1 MPLRRLYRARRARL
15 TAAPLALRLTP
26 TWLSQLG
33 RYAFMLILLVAVLAA
48 GGWYGFRAGETHA
61 QTNMSHEAA
70 DLLRNAN
77 ALTDANTRLT
87 AQTQQLKITEAAR
100 AALAVDLAD
109 AQQDLARS
117 HESLAF
123 FETLLT
129 TNDRAHQVSFALCEF
144 DAAGKG
150 QWHYR
155 LLVVQGVNQAPE
167 FDGQLSI
174 AANSRTGGKTS
185 RIDMPPQQ
193 VRVKHYQR
201 LEGDLTLPSGLIPDS
216 FEATLG
222 MKDTRATL
230 AQCQKKPGG
239 V

>member
-15 TAAPLALRLTP
+15 TAAPLALRPTP
-26 TWLSQLG
+26 TWAHRLG
-33 RYAFMLILLVAVLAA
+33 RYSLFLLIFAAALA
-48 GGWYGFRAGETHA
+48 GGIWYGFQAGQVHA
-61 QTNMSHEAA
+61 QNSMSSEAA
-70 DLLRNAN
+70 ALVRNAS
-77 ALTDANTRLT
+77 ALAEAKARLT
-87 AQTQQLKITEAAR
+87 AQTQQLQITESAR
-100 AALAVDLAD
+100 AALAADLAD

-174 AANSRTGGKTS
+174 VATSKVGGKIS
-185 RIDMPPQQ
+185 RIDVPPQP

-201 LEGDLTLPSGLIPDS
+201 LEGDLTLPSGVMPDS

-222 MKDTRATL
+222 IKDTRATL